1 MNPSSALSAVAA
13 YRNQLKMM
21 QQAQE
26 GGPAQPEAAQSP
38 FAQLVGNALSEAV
51 DTQYKTD
58 ALQMQAMTGKV
69 DLSDLVTAVTNAELT
84 LNTVVTVRDRV
95 ISAYQDIVRMPI

>member
-1 MNPSSALSAVAA
+1 MDAGKLSAIAA

-26 GGPAQPEAAQSP
+26 AATNPEETGQPSFAQMVGTALTEAASTVRG
-38 FAQLVGNALSEAV
+38 AEAME
-51 DTQYKTD
+51 
-58 ALQMQAMTGKV
+58 MQAMTGKV
-69 DLSDLVTAVTNAELT
+69 DLADLVLAVTNAELT

-95 ISAYQDIVRMPI
+95 INAYQDILRMSI